1 MEYQKVVNFWF
12 GAPEELNYGKP
23 RQFWFVKN
31 DEFDLEIKFQFQ
43 NLYERA
49 AAGELNDW
57 QQQPLSCLALII
69 ILDQFPR
76 NMFRNSPKAF
86 ATDDRVQA
94 FAKYA
99 ITRQFDTELI
109 PVQRWFMYLPFEHSE
124 NLADQE
130 TSIKLFNTLQA
141 DPNSKSTIDYAYRH
155 WEIIQR
161 FGRFP
166 HRNQILGRTNT
177 PEETEFLKQPG
188 SGF

>member
-1 MEYQKVVNFWF
+1 MEYQKVLDFWF
-12 GAPEELNYGKP
+12 GKSDEANYGKP
-23 RQFWFVKN
+23 RQSWFVKN
-31 DEFDLEIKFQFQ
+31 DEFDLKIESQFQ
-43 NLYERA
+43 TLYKQA
-49 AAGELNDW
+49 AANELNDW
-57 QQQPLSCLALII
+57 QRQPSSCLALII

-86 ATDDRVQA
+86 ATDNQAKA
-94 FAKYA
+94 FAQYA
-99 ITRQFDTELI
+99 IAHQFDTQLI
-109 PVQRWFMYLPFEHSE
+109 PVQRCFMYLPFEHSE

-130 TSIKLFNTLQA
+130 TSVKLFDILKA
-141 DPNSKSTIDYAYRH
+141 YPDSKSTVDYAFRH